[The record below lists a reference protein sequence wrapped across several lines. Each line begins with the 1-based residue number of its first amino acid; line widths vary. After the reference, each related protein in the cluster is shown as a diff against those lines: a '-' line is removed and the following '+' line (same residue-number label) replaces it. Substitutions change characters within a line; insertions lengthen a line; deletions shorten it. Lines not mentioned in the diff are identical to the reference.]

1 MVTTEPNCYSLDS
14 ERIKAHV
21 FNIRRLLQRSGVRA
35 NQTKIRAALP
45 AFKSVAKGLHV
56 NLELSKDDPFVDLED
71 GLTLAHAIVDTVRDP
86 LVVLDH
92 DLRVIA
98 ASRSFYQTFRL
109 VREDVR
115 GDLLYEIDG
124 GQWDIPELRELLGS
138 ISSGQASVEGYEVDR
153 EFPAIGHRVMLLNA
167 RKVFYEKGTHS
178 TVLLA
183 FEDITARRAIE
194 RQVEEL
200 LREKDMLLEE
210 MQHRVAN
217 SLQIIA
223 SILLIKARTVQSEET
238 RLQLEDAHQRVLS
251 VAAVQQH
258 LHVDGGG
265 KPIEIGKYLTKLC
278 ETLAQSMIGG
288 SRPISLKVD
297 ADAGTAPSRDAVSIG
312 LVVTELVMNA
322 LKHAFPAER
331 SGAAIVVSYK
341 VAGPDWKLA
350 VTDNGIGKPAVN
362 ASATKPGLGTSLVK
376 ALTRQLDAVVDIVSG
391 PARHGRIRH
400 ARDIQIRTDA
410 ESNSAARLRCSDVA
424 AVAISGQAGEYGD
437 QFSKSQPQLRR
448 DAAGGSFLGTRPLD
462 REFVLRD
469 RGSARAVPAER
480 APRRGRPAAGIRQ
493 QPRPYLRDRRQ
504 GLRARPP
511 RLLTISNIADF

>member
-1 MVTTEPNCYSLDS
+1 MLTS
-14 ERIKAHV
+14 A
-21 FNIRRLLQRSGVRA
+21 
-35 NQTKIRAALP
+35 
-45 AFKSVAKGLHV
+45 
-56 NLELSKDDPFVDLED
+56 LSKESPFIDLED
-71 GLTLAHAIVDTVRDP
+71 GITLAHAIVDTVRDP

-98 ASRSFYQTFRL
+98 ASRSFYQTFRFA
-109 VREDVR
+109 RDDVR
-115 GDLLYEIDG
+115 GHLLYEIDG

-138 ISSGQASVEGYEVDR
+138 ISSGQSSVEGYEVVR
-153 EFPAIGHRVMLLNA
+153 EFPAIGHRIMLLNA

-183 FEDITARRAIE
+183 FEDITTRRAIE

-288 SRPISLKVD
+288 SRPVSLKVD
-297 ADAGTAPSRDAVSIG
+297 ANAGTAPSRDAVSIG

-322 LKHAFPAER
+322 LKHAFPTER
-331 SGAAIVVSYK
+331 AGAAIVVSYK
-341 VAGPDWKLA
+341 VAGTDWKLA
-350 VTDNGIGKPAVN
+350 VTDNGIGKPDVS
-362 ASATKPGLGTSLVK
+362 ASVTKPGLGTSLVK

-391 PARHGRIRH
+391 PGGTAVSVTH
-400 ARDIQIRTDA
+400 ATFKSKPS
-410 ESNSAARLRCSDVA
+410 ESKVPTA
-424 AVAISGQAGEYGD
+424 AV
-437 QFSKSQPQLRR
+437 
-448 DAAGGSFLGTRPLD
+448 
-462 REFVLRD
+462 
-469 RGSARAVPAER
+469 
-480 APRRGRPAAGIRQ
+480 
-493 QPRPYLRDRRQ
+493 
-504 GLRARPP
+504 
-511 RLLTISNIADF
+511 